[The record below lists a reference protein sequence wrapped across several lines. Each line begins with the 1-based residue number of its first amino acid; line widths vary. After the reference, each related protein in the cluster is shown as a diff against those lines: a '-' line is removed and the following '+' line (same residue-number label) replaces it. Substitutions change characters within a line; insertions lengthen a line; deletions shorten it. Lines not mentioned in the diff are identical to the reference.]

1 MKKAFLMSALLLAG
15 CSSTD
20 MERIAGDA
28 MSAALNGA
36 MNSVTP
42 AGMAQ
47 PSTTTASPA
56 TQTNQTSGQPASNA
70 VESNNITTSKAAR
83 TKQNFG
89 KVLVAKTEKNPSNQT
104 KLVLDGCS
112 HPRIGNLRCGG
123 YIFETTSEG
132 WLIDKPISF
141 DDLNYPEIVV
151 AAGNYYLKFTNWDSG
166 YNRFTTGDFI
176 VKPFVTNH
184 VALELE

>member
-1 MKKAFLMSALLLAG
+1 MKKALLMSALLVAG
-15 CSSTD
+15 CSSVD

-28 MSAALNGA
+28 VSAALDGA
-36 MNSVTP
+36 MNSATSTVTTS
-42 AGMAQ
+42 
-47 PSTTTASPA
+47 PSTTTSSPA
-56 TQTNQTSGQPASNA
+56 TPSNQTSGQPASNA
-70 VESNNITTSKAAR
+70 VESNDITTSKAAR
-83 TKQNFG
+83 TKQDFG
-89 KVLVAKTEKNPSNQT
+89 KILVVKTEKNPSNQT

-166 YNRFTTGDFI
+166 YNRFTTGDFVI
-176 VKPFVTNH
+176 KPFVTNY
-184 VALELE
+184 VVLEME